1 MLNII
6 LFLLFSPEF
15 ITNLT
20 HYILIFSIIFKNNF
34 LINSTIPL
42 CLTNA
47 LYISLTMLYI
57 FDKFDIT
64 EEEEKEGQKI
74 LQLFNEN
81 IYTFKLFVILT
92 HFMIPFYI
100 VFNNLHKERKKES
113 NIILSLLISSIIIFI
128 YSTYVDKDIYSRV
141 NLHSKD
147 IVYIIPTYLLLN
159 LLITVFYFT

>member
-6 LFLLFSPEF
+6 LFLLLSPKF

-20 HYILIFSIIFKNNF
+20 HYILIISIIFKNNF
-34 LINSTIPL
+34 LINSIIPL

-47 LYISLTMLYI
+47 LYISLTMLFI

-64 EEEEKEGQKI
+64 EEENNGKKI

-81 IYTFKLFVILT
+81 IYIFKLFVILT
-92 HFMIPFYI
+92 HFIIPFYI
-100 VFNNLHKERKKES
+100 VFNNLHKERNKNS

-147 IVYIIPTYLLLN
+147 MIYIIPTYLILLF
-159 LLITVFYFT
+159 IMTVFYFT